1 MLIRKKKKG
10 AVCSADDLNRNQMSL
25 KIPTPPPP
33 PCNNNSYARSKY
45 VSQIN
50 ELLLKG
56 NNAKKKSP

>member
-33 PCNNNSYARSKY
+33 TTTTATHIVNM
-45 VSQIN
+45 SQR
-50 ELLLKG
+50 
-56 NNAKKKSP
+56 